1 MTEKVY
7 RTAIQVA
14 DNYPIVPNSDNM
26 FHDVV
31 ASKLPEY
38 SWTTIEASHPRH
50 KKCDEYIRANKGL
63 RGRFFN
69 FKV

>member
-7 RTAIQVA
+7 RTVIQVA
-14 DNYPIVPNSDNM
+14 DNYLPVPNSDNL
-26 FHDVV
+26 FHELAAVE
-31 ASKLPEY
+31 LPEY

-50 KKCDEYIRANKGL
+50 KKCDEYIRANPGL